1 MRPLIFKRFY
11 ILISLLLFVI
21 KASLAHD
28 ASLTYTTITI
38 DSTRIEL
45 KITIPMETLDNILH
59 GKDWFEKVDD
69 VSSFVEYFNKK
80 FIITNENIPCKTK
93 LISDRPIKSVREYS
107 FTFELTSDS
116 VFDHLTFNYNMIFE
130 YSPTHENIAEFMF
143 GSKGEEEIFS
153 KDKNIIS
160 FSVNDLRKQWGMKP
174 YSKKLIVNR
183 EIVKQVKDS
192 PSNKVKDTQELIK
205 ISDTNFSQKITE
217 AEVMKDTNSS
227 PSEAIIKASD
237 NKKPFDTNDTW
248 KRFIDFFIIGVKH
261 ILTGYDH
268 IMFLMGLLLM
278 ITGIGNLLKVITAFT
293 IAHSITLA
301 IAVFGIY
308 ALPSELTESMIALSI
323 SFVAFENIY
332 IQKLQTHPIDKPHNF
347 LSNFI
352 GNPKKRWR
360 LTFFFGLIH
369 GFGFSAALREIGMP
383 EGTRAISLFSFNLGV
398 EAGQLMLVA
407 LVFPFLWY
415 ARKKIYYGLMVRII
429 SISIGI
435 TGLGLVVQ
443 RIFFPE
449 LF

>member
-1 MRPLIFKRFY
+1 
-11 ILISLLLFVI
+11 
-21 KASLAHD
+21 
-28 ASLTYTTITI
+28 
-38 DSTRIEL
+38 
-45 KITIPMETLDNILH
+45 
-59 GKDWFEKVDD
+59 
-69 VSSFVEYFNKK
+69 
-80 FIITNENIPCKTK
+80 
-93 LISDRPIKSVREYS
+93 
-107 FTFELTSDS
+107 
-116 VFDHLTFNYNMIFE
+116 
-130 YSPTHENIAEFMF
+130 
-143 GSKGEEEIFS
+143 
-153 KDKNIIS
+153 
-160 FSVNDLRKQWGMKP
+160 MKP
-174 YSKKLIVNR
+174 YSKRIPPKKEPNIL
-183 EIVKQVKDS
+183 QTKDS
-192 PSNKVKDTQELIK
+192 SKKDIKDSKNVKN
-205 ISDTNFSQKITE
+205 SDTSNSLNTMEEKLLN
-217 AEVMKDTNSS
+217 DTIKRQ
-227 PSEAIIKASD
+227 SETVVKA
-237 NKKPFDTNDTW
+237 NENQKPFENNDTW
-248 KRFIDFFIIGVKH
+248 KRFIDFFIVGVKH

-278 ITGIGNLLKVITAFT
+278 ITGFGNLLKVITAFT

-332 IQKLQTHPIDKPHNF
+332 IQKLQTHSIDKPHNF

-352 GNPKKRWR
+352 GDQKKRWR

-415 ARKKIYYGLMVRII
+415 ARRKNYYSMMVRII
-429 SISIGI
+429 SISIGVA
-435 TGLGLVVQ
+435 GLGLVVQ